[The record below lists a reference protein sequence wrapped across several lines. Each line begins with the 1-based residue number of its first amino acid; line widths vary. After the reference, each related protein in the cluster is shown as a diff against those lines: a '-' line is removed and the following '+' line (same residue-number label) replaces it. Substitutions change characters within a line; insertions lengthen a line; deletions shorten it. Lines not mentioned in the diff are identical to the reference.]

1 MKKHPY
7 FDGIDVD
14 KVYTMVPPDIE
25 AKKYTLEM
33 EEALEE
39 KKKDFVKLAVKVLD
53 ESDRVERMK
62 VSGGELKGDN

>member
-1 MKKHPY
+1 
-7 FDGIDVD
+7 
-14 KVYTMVPPDIE
+14 MVPPDIE

-53 ESDRVERMK
+53 ESDRVERNK